1 MAAVSMGTAPAVF
14 ELKNTSLPLVSL
26 VLKTTELA
34 ALADQLAAHLRD
46 TPQLFN
52 HDPVVIDL
60 TALPKADD
68 DVDADTEAGEPLLDF
83 PALIELLK
91 VHRMLPVAVA
101 GASAAQLEA
110 ALAAGLGEAPEPV
123 VAPKPVRP
131 AVQEVVKEVVK
142 EVIREVIVEV
152 PAAQVPTLVIDRPL
166 RSGQQVYAKGGDL
179 VVLAAVN
186 FGAEVIA
193 DGHIHVYAPLRGKA
207 IAGNKGNTQAR
218 IFSTCLEPELI
229 AIAGVYRTT
238 ETALPAE
245 VHGKPAQVRLVD
257 DKLVM
262 EPLKEPLKEPK
273 AAKTRP
279 EPA

>member
-1 MAAVSMGTAPAVF
+1 MAAVSTGSAPAVF

-52 HDPVVIDL
+52 HDPVVVDL
-60 TALPKADD
+60 TALPRAEAGANADGEP
-68 DVDADTEAGEPLLDF
+68 DADEPPLDF
-83 PALIELLK
+83 PALIVLLK
-91 VHRMLPVAVA
+91 AHRMLPVAVA

-123 VAPKPVRP
+123 AAPKPARP
-131 AVQEVVKEVVK
+131 VVQ

-152 PAAQVPTLVIDRPL
+152 PAAHVPTLVIDRPL

-262 EPLKEPLKEPK
+262 EPLKEPLKEPRVAK
-273 AAKTRP
+273 ARP
-279 EPA
+279 EP

>member
-1 MAAVSMGTAPAVF
+1 MAAVSTGFSPAVF

-26 VLKTTELA
+26 VLKTTDLA
-34 ALADQLAAHLRD
+34 ALADELAAHLRD

-60 TALPKADD
+60 TALRDGAAGG
-68 DVDADTEAGEPLLDF
+68 DADEPELNFSALDF
-83 PALIELLK
+83 PALIALMK
-91 VHRMLPVAVA
+91 THRLQPVAVA
-101 GASAAQLEA
+101 GATPAQLDAAQ
-110 ALAAGLGEAPEPV
+110 AAGLGEAPEPV
-123 VAPKPVRP
+123 AAPKPARTV
-131 AVQEVVKEVVK
+131 VQEVVREVEVVRD
-142 EVIREVIVEV
+142 VVREVVREV
-152 PAAQVPTLVIDRPL
+152 PAALVPTMVVDKPL
-166 RSGQQVYAKGGDL
+166 RSGQQVYARGGDL

-207 IAGNKGNTQAR
+207 VAGNKGNTEAR
-218 IFSTCLEPELI
+218 IFSTCFEPELI

-245 VHGKPAQVRLVD
+245 VLGKAAQVRLVD

-262 EPLKEPLKEPK
+262 EALK
-273 AAKTRP
+273 AQRA
-279 EPA
+279 